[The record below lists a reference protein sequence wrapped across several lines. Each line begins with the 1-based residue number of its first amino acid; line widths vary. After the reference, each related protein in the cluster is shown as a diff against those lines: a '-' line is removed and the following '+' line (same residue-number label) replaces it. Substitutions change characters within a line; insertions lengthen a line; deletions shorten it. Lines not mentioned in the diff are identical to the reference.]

1 MDWATGRL
9 VWPARD
15 PMMTAA
21 LLRAATGCTEANAER
36 FAEHLGAACA
46 RYSIVGQ
53 LRAAA
58 FLAQIGH
65 ESGSLRYVREIASGE
80 AYEGRR
86 GLGNTQ
92 PGDGPRYRGRGLI
105 QVTGRSNYRQMGE
118 LLRSS
123 DAPDFEDFPE
133 ALEEPR
139 WAAYSA
145 AAWWHSRGLNEL
157 ADSGQFD
164 AITQRINGGQ
174 NGAEDRRARW
184 ARAKAALA
192 AQTDPGATL
201 PTPPMPAHPARPAAP
216 PAAPIPAGE
225 TGDAPETPMVA
236 PLILGALQF
245 GGSLIGAL
253 AQTLVAGFAPLAQEK
268 IAKELGR
275 HTGSPQVAEQV
286 ATAMIETVK
295 AATGKADPIEA
306 VAAARSD
313 PEVMQRAEDS
323 ALGTLD
329 QLAPL
334 LEKIAQWD
342 QQAWAAEEAS
352 RDAASVR
359 ARSEEYD
366 MTPILLIGAFVV
378 LGLLILLVGGI
389 VIAQVAKTDSPDT
402 ATWSALTGLIGWA
415 TGTGTVIY
423 AYRFGTTRS
432 SAAKDV
438 VIGEL
443 SRRSK
448 V

>member
-1 MDWATGRL
+1 
-9 VWPARD
+9 
-15 PMMTAA
+15 
-21 LLRAATGCTEANAER
+21 
-36 FAEHLGAACA
+36 
-46 RYSIVGQ
+46 
-53 LRAAA
+53 
-58 FLAQIGH
+58 
-65 ESGSLRYVREIASGE
+65 
-80 AYEGRR
+80 
-86 GLGNTQ
+86 
-92 PGDGPRYRGRGLI
+92 
-105 QVTGRSNYRQMGE
+105 
-118 LLRSS
+118 
-123 DAPDFEDFPE
+123 
-133 ALEEPR
+133 
-139 WAAYSA
+139 
-145 AAWWHSRGLNEL
+145 
-157 ADSGQFD
+157 
-164 AITQRINGGQ
+164 
-174 NGAEDRRARW
+174 
-184 ARAKAALA
+184 
-192 AQTDPGATL
+192 
-201 PTPPMPAHPARPAAP
+201 
-216 PAAPIPAGE
+216 
-225 TGDAPETPMVA
+225 MVA